1 MTASGAPERPGLPRD
16 AVATWPHHE
25 FVRDGAFLERRCAPR
40 QRHIAPWERGL
51 VLRSVVAPVLR
62 VYGAAFRH
70 ITTFLDSITYDF
82 CPAAPLGARAPGYLD
97 ANTSLR
103 DLTEPYVAELF
114 LDARTP
120 LA

>member
-1 MTASGAPERPGLPRD
+1 MEHCRASRG
-16 AVATWPHHE
+16 
-25 FVRDGAFLERRCAPR
+25 R
-40 QRHIAPWERGL
+40 QVAPWKREL
-51 VLRSVVAPVLR
+51 VPRSVVAPVLR